1 MTPLGPTVRVE
12 HAAPA
17 GTTAPSPSTAYPAGT
32 CTPASPCLVPSWRG
46 YGVSIGISCIKPARL
61 RWAAWQRQTPCL
73 LAPPAHHASPAG
85 VSDDE
90 LLRHLVYCFDYNF
103 HVLDTRQLPQGAR
116 LAADPS
122 KGQGSRPK
130 LPCIAGLL

>member
-1 MTPLGPTVRVE
+1 M
-12 HAAPA
+12 
-17 GTTAPSPSTAYPAGT
+17 PS
-32 CTPASPCLVPSWRG
+32 CRG

-61 RWAAWQRQTPCL
+61 RWAARQRQTPCL
-73 LAPPAHHASPAG
+73 LAPPADLACPAG

-116 LAADPS
+116 LAADPR
-122 KGQGSRPK
+122 KGQGSRPR
-130 LPCIAGLL
+130 LPCKVGLL